1 MNLLLYFALPIATII
16 LAVVLQKIIKCPI
29 LVAATFFAVYLILA
43 FSAFDTSFL
52 VYAIIYTILAYI
64 AAYLTKFIC
73 ETFGRNGI
81 LRTINAHTVNA
92 TNVNA
97 EMLSASELINDENEN
112 NGCGCSCNRYQNNMK
127 TYNNYRNYYRI

>member
-73 ETFGRNGI
+73 ETFVRNGI

-97 EMLSASELINDENEN
+97 EMLSANELINDENEN

-127 TYNNYRNYYRI
+127 TYNNYRNYYRR